1 MNRLPVR
8 SPYGRLWS
16 LQRAVDRLFDDAF
29 YRAGAGEADEGQ
41 PALDM
46 FETEDA
52 VVVKAAVPGFS
63 PDDIDVSITGNTL
76 TIKGQVS
83 AEEDKEEQNYIFR
96 ERHMASF
103 SRMLTLPHEVGA
115 KATAQFENGVLT
127 LTLPKPEEVKPK
139 TIQVKVK

>member
-29 YRAGAGEADEGQ
+29 YRAGETEEGR

-52 VVVKAAVPGFS
+52 VVVKAAVPGFG

-76 TIKGQVS
+76 TIKGQLS
-83 AEEDKEEQNYIFR
+83 AEQEKEEHNYIFR

-103 SRMLTLPHEVGA
+103 SRALTLPHEVGA
-115 KATAQFENGVLT
+115 EATAQFENGVLT

-139 TIQVKVK
+139 TVQVKVK

>member
-16 LQRAVDRLFDDAF
+16 LQRAVDRLFDDAV
-29 YRAGAGEADEGQ
+29 YRASAGEAEEGQ

-46 FETEDA
+46 FEAESA
-52 VVVKAAVPGFS
+52 VVVKAAVPGFT

-83 AEEDKEEQNYIFR
+83 AEEDKEEHNYIFR

-115 KATAQFENGVLT
+115 EATAQFENGVLT

>member
-1 MNRLPVR
+1 
-8 SPYGRLWS
+8 
-16 LQRAVDRLFDDAF
+16 
-29 YRAGAGEADEGQ
+29 
-41 PALDM
+41 
-46 FETEDA
+46 
-52 VVVKAAVPGFS
+52 VVKAAVPGFS

>member
-16 LQRAVDRLFDDAF
+16 LQRAVDRLFDDAAN
-29 YRAGAGEADEGQ
+29 RVSAEAAEGQ

-52 VVVKAAVPGFS
+52 VVVNAAVPGFG
-63 PDDIDVSITGNTL
+63 PDDINVSITGNTL
-76 TIKGQVS
+76 TIKGQVT
-83 AEEDKEEQNYIFR
+83 AEQNQEEHDYIFR
-96 ERHMASF
+96 ERHLTSF

-115 KATAQFENGVLT
+115 EATAQFENGVLT